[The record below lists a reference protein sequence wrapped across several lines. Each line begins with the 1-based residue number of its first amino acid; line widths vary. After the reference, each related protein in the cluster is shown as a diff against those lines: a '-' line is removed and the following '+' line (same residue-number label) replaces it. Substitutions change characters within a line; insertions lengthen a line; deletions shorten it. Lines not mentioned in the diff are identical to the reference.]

1 MLIGSGR
8 KEKNN
13 DTTRVKEY
21 NYMEMMGFSRVQAA
35 TVVSILAGM
44 ILIIVFEILILINKR
59 WMG

>member
-1 MLIGSGR
+1 MLIGSAR

-44 ILIIVFEILILINKR
+44 ILIIVFKILILINKR

>member
-13 DTTRVKEY
+13 DTTRGKEY